1 MTNKNVKDLA
11 FEDYCAGMK
20 YKDIAEKYDIN
31 LSTIKSWASRYWK
44 KLQPNTKKVATKEVK
59 KSQPRKLKNVQTK
72 RNNALDDFRL
82 ELKST
87 ETKQPRQ
94 EKINLGGAPIKN
106 ANAVKHGL
114 FSKYLPAETLE
125 LVGSIEAMSPLDILW
140 ENICLKYAAI
150 IRSQKIMYVKD
161 DKDVTKRITMD
172 GAEATAYQYIE
183 AYDKQATFLMAQS
196 RAMGTLMN
204 LIKQYEEM
212 CNSELATEEQ
222 KLRIEKLKTEIT
234 KATDEEPVKVEIIDN
249 ISNVEVNTNANK
261 FE

>member
-1 MTNKNVKDLA
+1 MAYDEKIKRKVQNLYEKGVSFKEISAQYKVPAKTVKRWAD
-11 FEDYCAGMK
+11 K
-20 YKDIAEKYDIN
+20 YKWFSEKCPEKMSKTKRKVDKIC
-31 LSTIKSWASRYWK
+31 IG
-44 KLQPNTKKVATKEVK
+44 KLQNT
-59 KSQPRKLKNVQTK
+59 
-72 RNNALDDFRL
+72 
-82 ELKST
+82 
-87 ETKQPRQ
+87 
-94 EKINLGGAPIKN
+94 
-106 ANAVKHGL
+106 NAVKHGL

>member
-1 MTNKNVKDLA
+1 MAYDEKIKKKVQILYEKGTTFKEISEQYKISAKTVRQWA
-11 FEDYCAGMK
+11 SK
-20 YKDIAEKYDIN
+20 YKWVRQKG
-31 LSTIKSWASRYWK
+31 SK
-44 KLQPNTKKVATKEVK
+44 
-59 KSQPRKLKNVQTK
+59 
-72 RNNALDDFRL
+72 
-82 ELKST
+82 KST
-87 ETKQPRQ
+87 ETKRKASSVCIGKLQ
-94 EKINLGGAPIKN
+94 NS
-106 ANAVKHGL
+106 NAVKHGL

-125 LVGSIEAMSPLDILW
+125 LVGNIEMMSPIDILW

-172 GAEATAYQYIE
+172 GVEATAYQYIE

>member
-1 MTNKNVKDLA
+1 MDCDEKIKKDVYQ
-11 FEDYCAGMK
+11 DYCTGLK
-20 YKDIAEKYDIN
+20 LKDIAEKYNISLN
-31 LSTIKSWASRYWK
+31 TLKSWIKRYKWSK
-44 KLQPNTKKVATKEVK
+44 DKMRTPKVHPKQNEIQK
-59 KSQPRKLKNVQTK
+59 KSALNKNT
-72 RNNALDDFRL
+72 
-82 ELKST
+82 
-87 ETKQPRQ
+87 
-94 EKINLGGAPIKN
+94 
-106 ANAVKHGL
+106 NAVKHGL
-114 FSKYLPAETLE
+114 FAKYLPKETLE
-125 LVGSIEAMSPLDILW
+125 LVGAIETMSPLDILW

-150 IRSQKIMYVKD
+150 VRSQQIMYVKD
-161 DKDVTKRITMD
+161 NNGVTKRITVD
-172 GAEATAYQYIE
+172 GSETTVYQYKE
-183 AYDKQATFLMAQS
+183 AYEKQASFLMAQS

>member
-1 MTNKNVKDLA
+1 MAYDEKIKKKVQILYEKGTTFKEISEQYKISAKTVRQWA
-11 FEDYCAGMK
+11 SK
-20 YKDIAEKYDIN
+20 YKWVRQKG
-31 LSTIKSWASRYWK
+31 SK
-44 KLQPNTKKVATKEVK
+44 
-59 KSQPRKLKNVQTK
+59 
-72 RNNALDDFRL
+72 
-82 ELKST
+82 KST
-87 ETKQPRQ
+87 ETKRKASGVCIGKLQ
-94 EKINLGGAPIKN
+94 NT
-106 ANAVKHGL
+106 NAVKHGL

-125 LVGSIEAMSPLDILW
+125 LVGNIEMMSPLDILW

-183 AYDKQATFLMAQS
+183 AYDKQATFLVAQS

-249 ISNVEVNTNANK
+249 ISNEEVNTNANK